1 MLAANKLHGKVY
13 GIVKELPDKKEK
25 QYHHQRPFNIT
36 NETINVDLGGNKE

>member
-25 QYHHQRPFNIT
+25 QCHHQTFFNIS